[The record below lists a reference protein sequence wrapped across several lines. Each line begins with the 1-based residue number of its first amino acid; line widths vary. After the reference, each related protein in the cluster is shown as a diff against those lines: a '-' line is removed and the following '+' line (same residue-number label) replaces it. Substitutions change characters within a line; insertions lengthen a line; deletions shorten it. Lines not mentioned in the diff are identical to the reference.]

1 MPKSRRLFADE
12 TPATSAQTSDT
23 NTALTALKFDHSTQS
38 PEQKRFNKLLAQTQT
53 LARKIDSAQQ
63 NVDHYR
69 RMSASV
75 LMPLEKDR
83 DKLMRQMAL
92 WLDARLQRRGLTAR
106 QKMIAKEL
114 ICDLAGALSA
124 SGDTEMRALHDA
136 HSPESLDE
144 KEKIDAQDI
153 QSFIEMMTGTKMDK
167 SFENL
172 DDLMHAS
179 FEHMSAQME
188 SERDTSIRR
197 HASRKKTA
205 TQKKTDALEQDANG
219 ALRTIYRQLA
229 SALHP
234 DRETDPEEQL
244 RKTALMKDA
253 NTAYQRRDLLA
264 LLELQF
270 KADLVDSTHI
280 AGMAKEKLNA
290 LTTLLKERV
299 GVLQS
304 EFEQF
309 RIKEQMALSLPLDC
323 GLTAT
328 ELNQWL
334 AKCEL
339 DLREEI
345 TAMQEDLQEVQD
357 DARFKRWLQ
366 VQYQKDD
373 ASVDALNPFDFF

>member
-1 MPKSRRLFADE
+1 
-12 TPATSAQTSDT
+12 
-23 NTALTALKFDHSTQS
+23 LTALKFDHSAQS
-38 PEQKRFNKLLAQTQT
+38 PEQKRFNKLLTQTQT

-75 LMPLEKDR
+75 LIPLEKDR
-83 DKLMRQMAL
+83 DKLMRQMVL
-92 WLDARLQRRGLTAR
+92 WLDERLQRKGLTAR
-106 QKMIAKEL
+106 QQNIAKEL
-114 ICDLAGALSA
+114 ICHLAGALSA

-144 KEKIDAQDI
+144 KERLDAQDI
-153 QSFIEMMTGTKMDK
+153 QSFIEMMTGKQMDK
-167 SFENL
+167 SFDNL

-188 SERDTSIRR
+188 AELDKAVHRR
-197 HASRKKTA
+197 ASRKKTA
-205 TQKKTDALEQDANG
+205 TQQKTDALEQDANG

-244 RKTALMKDA
+244 RKTALMKEA

-270 KADLVDSTHI
+270 KAELVDSTHI

-299 GVLQS
+299 GVLQR

-309 RIKEQMALSLPLDC
+309 RIKEQMALNLPMGC

-339 DLREEI
+339 DLHEEI
-345 TAMQEDLQEVQD
+345 IMMQEDLQEVQD
-357 DARFKRWLQ
+357 DTRFKRWLQ
-366 VQYQKDD
+366 VQHRKNDTP
-373 ASVDALNPFDFF
+373 VDSFNPFDFF

>member
-1 MPKSRRLFADE
+1 MPKSRRPFSDD
-12 TPATSAQTSDT
+12 TPAASAQALDT
-23 NTALTALKFDHSTQS
+23 NTALTALKFSHSAQS
-38 PEQKRFNKLLAQTQT
+38 PEQKRFNKLLVQTQT
-53 LARKIDSAQQ
+53 LARKIEAAQQ

-75 LMPLEKDR
+75 LIPLEKER
-83 DKLMRQMAL
+83 NKLIRQMAL
-92 WLDARLQRRGLTAR
+92 WLDERLQRRGLTAR

-114 ICDLAGALSA
+114 ICNLAGALSA

-144 KEKIDAQDI
+144 KEKLDAQDI
-153 QSFIEMMTGTKMDK
+153 QSFIEMMTGKKMDK

-172 DDLMHAS
+172 DDLMRAS

-188 SERDTSIRR
+188 SELDKSVRR
-197 HASRKKTA
+197 HAPRKKTA
-205 TQKKTDALEQDANG
+205 TQQKTDALEQDANG

-264 LLELQF
+264 LLELQL

-290 LTTLLKERV
+290 LTTLLRERV

-309 RIKEQMALSLPLDC
+309 RIKEQMALSLPIGC
-323 GLTAT
+323 GLTAI
-328 ELNQWL
+328 ELNRWL
-334 AKCEL
+334 AKCEI

-345 TAMQEDLQEVQD
+345 TVMQEDLQEVQD
-357 DARFKRWLQ
+357 DTRFKRWLRAQ
-366 VQYQKDD
+366 HQKDD
-373 ASVDALNPFDFF
+373 APINFLDPFDFF